1 MSQNWDR
8 NILGGIPFSYSQM
21 VQVVHR
27 LRLCHLVQE
36 YPRLLLHQVHQEGQ
50 GGQED
55 PECGRCG
62 DVGGCG
68 WDGGFKV
75 CRNYV

>member
-27 LRLCHLVQE
+27 LRVGHLVQE
-36 YPRLLLHQVHQEGQ
+36 YPRLLSHQVHQEGQ

-55 PECGRCG
+55 PE
-62 DVGGCG
+62 
-68 WDGGFKV
+68 
-75 CRNYV
+75 